1 MDFLCAIATVYMVV
15 LALRAVLSWFP
26 IQRGGALASIASIVF
41 ELTEPVL
48 APLRRIIPP
57 AGMFDLSFLV
67 AFFLLVIVCN
77 ILCG

>member
-1 MDFLCAIATVYMVV
+1 MVV

-26 IQRGGALASIASIVF
+26 IRQGGAMASVMGIVY

-57 AGMFDLSFLV
+57 AGMLDLSFLV
-67 AFFLLVIVCN
+67 AFLLLVILRN
-77 ILCG
+77 ILC